1 MLPRL
6 NPDPQVTVDV
16 QQTAFSHD
24 VLGRWCCA
32 TWNEVSNN
40 GGDPFDV
47 VVIGAGMFGG
57 YIAEKLYRHA
67 ANIGLRVLVVEAGDF
82 LLPTHVQNLPRIGL
96 GAPTEQIVAVN
107 AQDPGT
113 QNLVWG
119 HPWRSNQE
127 FPGLAYCFGGR
138 SIFWGGWSPRLTPAD
153 LGPRPVAEAAWPA
166 DAAAYLLANYPNVE
180 TEMGVSPTTD
190 YISGTLFERLKARFG
205 AVIGADQL
213 VEDAPLA
220 VQGAAPESGLF
231 PFDKYSSAYLLFDAV
246 REDIGLR
253 WRNNIDAWRRL
264 MVLPRAQAVRLTR
277 AGSRVIE
284 LELLSMT
291 SNSFCA
297 RRCWRR
303 TAPLCWA
310 PARSNRPGSPSI
322 RCRGRRSARGGWGP
336 I

>member
-1 MLPRL
+1 MLPLL
-6 NPDPQVTVDV
+6 NPDPQATVDV

-32 TWNEVSNN
+32 AWDEVRNN

-67 ANIGLRVLVVEAGDF
+67 NNIGLRVLVVEAGDF
-82 LLPTHVQNLPRIGL
+82 LLPTHVQNMPRIGL
-96 GAPTEQIVAVN
+96 GAPTEQVVAVN

-153 LGPRPVAEAAWPA
+153 LGPRPVGEAAWPA
-166 DAAAYLLANYPNVE
+166 DAAAYLLANYPSVE
-180 TEMGVSPTTD
+180 TEMGVAPTTD
-190 YISGTLFERLKARFG
+190 YISGTLFEHLKVRFEAVAG
-205 AVIGADQL
+205 AGQS

-220 VQGAAPESGLF
+220 VQGAAPESA
-231 PFDKYSSAYLLFDAV
+231 SSRSTNTAA
-246 REDIGLR
+246 
-253 WRNNIDAWRRL
+253 
-264 MVLPRAQAVRLTR
+264 LTCCSMPSAR
-277 AGSRVIE
+277 ISDYTGATTSMRGGGSW
-284 LELLSMT
+284 
-291 SNSFCA
+291 C
-297 RRCWRR
+297 
-303 TAPLCWA
+303 
-310 PARSNRPGSPSI
+310 
-322 RCRGRRSARGGWGP
+322 CRGPRSSV
-336 I
+336 